1 MEEDI
6 ILEAAPE
13 YSSSS
18 LRRKSFQKQN
28 NSSPVLAENNDEVER
43 LVRRCEMNV
52 SGGTIENASTNNKRR
67 SLGLG
72 FLGQKSLLEIK
83 DLISE
88 CIKLNT
94 ENKIS
99 MKNAFSLEIINLMSY
114 MIKKQDS
121 NMSNLQTASTSL
133 DVSTK
138 IYGFRVDGIHAEIM
152 KMAGGLDKENNESAI
167 GDVNEHVNIKPEDQV
182 YDTQRNKKK
191 ERKRSKQ
198 KIFST
203 IDNLKGTVEIIKP
216 SLWIME
222 NEDAQTTDALYQVI
236 LPNHANSKYYLHFY
250 NDVIVDTIQY
260 DLNDKSTKV
269 NIPQIENISKLEI
282 CPPLTNF
289 EFQNWISDN
298 ENDADKNTE
307 SEKKGNEF
315 QFDLDASLPA
325 EDEVIQNDMNYFDI
339 QDTMENV
346 DRCIEAQKPTE
357 NVVDLCKFISDT
369 DKHKTSEYSFIQKN
383 CSLHLAGSSHW
394 EINNFKKCERR
405 KNVASCPQKP
415 TKKRKEIEI
424 CYDDK
429 IKKAVAAKFSKSKA
443 TMFDATKLYWNED
456 KLIMKQNIDYNI
468 TNAAKLYFHK
478 SININISQKDQL
490 NVTHISD
497 IEDYNYNNEND
508 TSNYCP
514 YVPIE
519 DYGSSED
526 NDIEHNFEI
535 KDNEM
540 IFIGDNLVT
549 VPKLTNKI
557 CIAYST
563 RAKKIDMR
571 QLKNSIWKILT
582 VNNNRE
588 NIHIENTESTEN
600 KEKENKIKEDKYFSE
615 IYKTLPNIVTK
626 TNIEVLSFPISF
638 VSLLHLANEKTLK
651 IQSFPDMSDLI
662 IEAN

>member
-260 DLNDKSTKV
+260 DLNDKT
-269 NIPQIENISKLEI
+269 
-282 CPPLTNF
+282 
-289 EFQNWISDN
+289 
-298 ENDADKNTE
+298 
-307 SEKKGNEF
+307 
-315 QFDLDASLPA
+315 